1 MYKAHKLYK
10 NICELF
16 KAFHENT
23 WKHFVFAQFCTNQN
37 ICRNLPNRKL
47 HYIQL
52 CPYRRQPDQESQ
64 GRQTIMQTKSKT
76 NSSKFLHW
84 ILMASL
90 NLNLQKVNSEFIY
103 NILILNMVVVTV
115 YKKKQTKQ
123 STLLSNALYIIYEM
137 FLLRM
142 YIKKDDTCVPFL

>member
-1 MYKAHKLYK
+1 
-10 NICELF
+10 
-16 KAFHENT
+16 
-23 WKHFVFAQFCTNQN
+23 
-37 ICRNLPNRKL
+37 
-47 HYIQL
+47 
-52 CPYRRQPDQESQ
+52 
-64 GRQTIMQTKSKT
+64 
-76 NSSKFLHW
+76 
-84 ILMASL
+84 MASL

-142 YIKKDDTCVPFL
+142 YIKKMIRVYRFFKITH

>member
-1 MYKAHKLYK
+1 
-10 NICELF
+10 
-16 KAFHENT
+16 
-23 WKHFVFAQFCTNQN
+23 
-37 ICRNLPNRKL
+37 
-47 HYIQL
+47 
-52 CPYRRQPDQESQ
+52 
-64 GRQTIMQTKSKT
+64 
-76 NSSKFLHW
+76 
-84 ILMASL
+84 MASL

-115 YKKKQTKQ
+115 YKKKKQTKQ

>member
-1 MYKAHKLYK
+1 
-10 NICELF
+10 
-16 KAFHENT
+16 
-23 WKHFVFAQFCTNQN
+23 
-37 ICRNLPNRKL
+37 
-47 HYIQL
+47 
-52 CPYRRQPDQESQ
+52 
-64 GRQTIMQTKSKT
+64 
-76 NSSKFLHW
+76 
-84 ILMASL
+84 MASL

-123 STLLSNALYIIYEM
+123 STLLSNGLYIIYEM